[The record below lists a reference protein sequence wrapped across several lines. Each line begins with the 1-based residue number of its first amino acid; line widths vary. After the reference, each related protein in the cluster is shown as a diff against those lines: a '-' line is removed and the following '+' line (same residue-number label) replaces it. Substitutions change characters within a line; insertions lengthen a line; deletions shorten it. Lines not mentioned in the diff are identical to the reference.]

1 MSVTLQVLDARQAS
15 RSLALRAGTAFA
27 VLVALSALPVA
38 ANELVVRGGTVHT
51 PSGAVVGAVLVRDGV
66 IAEVGAQVN
75 APAGADVIDATGLHV
90 YPGLF
95 DAWSRLGLTEIDSVG
110 ATVDLAEL
118 GDYNPHLLAATA
130 IHPASEVIPVTRAS
144 GITHALV
151 APGSLG
157 GGGGGPF
164 GGGAAVAVVPG
175 QAAVVSLD
183 GWTVEEMAI
192 ASEAALVL
200 VWPTLQTSSF
210 DMATFS
216 VRERPF
222 AEVEKEYKERLDGL
236 RDWLDAARH
245 YAQAVEKGDARRFDR
260 NWELEAL
267 VPYVSG
273 KRPVIA
279 VANSARQIR
288 DAVAL
293 AGEQGLK
300 LVLASGDEAWR
311 EKTLLAEK
319 GVPVILGPTQR
330 LPGEDDEPYDQPY
343 AAPAEL
349 AAAGVKIAFGSFD
362 AARSRRLPS
371 YAAIAVGYGL
381 PREQALATVTKN
393 AAEMLG
399 LGDRIGTIE
408 PGKIAN
414 LIVTNGDPLELDT
427 EVEHLVIDGR
437 EVSTDNKHR
446 RSWETWRSRPLPG
459 Q

>member
-1 MSVTLQVLDARQAS
+1 MAALLAGALCALPGAAQVL
-15 RSLALRAGTAFA
+15 
-27 VLVALSALPVA
+27 VI
-38 ANELVVRGGTVHT
+38 RGGTVHI
-51 PSGAVVGAVLVRDGV
+51 PRGELAGAVLVRDGV
-66 IAEVGAQVN
+66 IAEVGSQVTE
-75 APAGADVIDATGLHV
+75 PAGAAVVDATGLHV

-95 DAWSRLGLTEIDSVG
+95 DAWSRIGLTEIDSVG

-151 APGSLG
+151 APGSP

-164 GGGAAVAVVPG
+164 GGGDAPAMVPG
-175 QAAVVSLD
+175 QAAVVHLD

-192 ASEAALVL
+192 EGRAALVL
-200 VWPTLQTSSF
+200 AWPALQTRSF
-210 DMATFS
+210 DFATFS
-216 VRERPF
+216 QRERPF
-222 AEVEKEYKERLDGL
+222 AEVEKEYKERIDGL

-245 YAQAVEKGDARRFDR
+245 YAQAVEKGDASRFDR

-267 VPYVSG
+267 VPYVRG
-273 KRPVIA
+273 DRPVIA

-311 EKTLLAEK
+311 EKALLAEK

-330 LPGEDDEPYDQPY
+330 LPGEDDEGYDQPF

-349 AAAGVKIAFGSFD
+349 VAAGVKIAFGSFD
-362 AARSRRLPS
+362 AARSRRLPT
-371 YAAIAVGYGL
+371 YAAIAAGYGL
-381 PREQALATVTKN
+381 PREEALAAVTRN

-399 LGDRIGTIE
+399 LGEKLGTIE
-408 PGKIAN
+408 PGKLAN
-414 LIVTNGDPLELDT
+414 LIVTDGDPLELRT
-427 EVEHLVIDGR
+427 EVKHVVIEGR

-446 RSWETWRSRPLPG
+446 RSWELWKSRPIASR
-459 Q
+459 